1 MFGFLFICAA
11 ASILVQLLV
20 TRKGG
25 SISDVASVAWC
36 EYLNRHYSAGST
48 CDCQAPAS
56 SALGTMSAEGNER
69 PRSRPGNVGGVG
81 SPPSKKKRNGK
92 HAAGGQA
99 TSVRAPQLKEPW
111 RKAAKSR
118 QLLAEPALGALHAF
132 LDEDISVV
140 PQAGSLCLPTLTVTP
155 GEMIRHVLARMS
167 YFVAE
172 TKPGAGVFAEIYG
185 GVAQSVVS
193 VNNGL
198 EAPAPTDFDV
208 RFYIPRAFN
217 DSRDFDRCRYIVE
230 EFLVMKLRLALEG
243 CESELQVKAPN
254 LVRTRYYQKQVVIG
268 DALSLLSVGDPA
280 TGKGVDLE
288 FSLNVEGNRKYFDD
302 ANSFVIP
309 LSLQHLAGAQPV
321 HALSMASNFEH
332 AVSLAS
338 NRELLVGQPAQ
349 VVNGLSLYV
358 HALSDKGLTPAA
370 FSTEERYGAEMVA
383 SFLATCRELR
393 QRSSDPLRFLKSFIR
408 SHYPSR
414 PLACLAMVAQ
424 LMAELSAYSSI
435 SAEGSER
442 DADRGGWDTIDECAE
457 LVCAHLL
464 TAVESMRTEPEGL
477 RSLLAIACFVRSPG
491 NMGAAPAAERS
502 VRLRCEGGREARLLR
517 KSNNCASNCAI
528 LCRRAAPLL
537 REGAAEMEAW
547 KQGVVESICQVFVSE
562 SLPPE
567 APVHAAKPP
576 AHPATAPG
584 DQCVTVGGIAVAA
597 VRKPMSYAAAALSV
611 VANEDKGKEGPGHVA
626 LAPRNAWLSH
636 ATLAPAATQDQTHS
650 DAPAAEAGAAAVPQ
664 EVGELERES
673 GLRRAVGALLRR
685 LGLGY
690 VAASLEQEKAPVEE
704 EATVRLHTDIA
715 PRAVDVCDGAKR
727 VEEAMKRLPA
737 NAHAVWLSCGTSPTT
752 STEHSWDGRE
762 LAAEAPVKLPS
773 AQAAH
778 AVVTGDAPSF
788 AAKRPHVQVN
798 IELVETDQKEG
809 QSAGSSG
816 FTTPLA
822 SDVRTSRGC
831 WSQDDVGSEPSS
843 PISKRSSG
851 RSKSSASNLALSGP
865 LFSYR
870 GLFDSPEYEQPMVQV
885 DSPLCRLLP
894 AEREDSD
901 VDGSPLG
908 STPTGADTPTSGA
921 SSDAASDLAL
931 ESLVRA
937 MLGDQGYTVDPPAF
951 KTRLNKD
958 YSMTKDYRWALA
970 DQWATSG
977 LQSFPAPW
985 CIE

>member
-1 MFGFLFICAA
+1 M
-11 ASILVQLLV
+11 
-20 TRKGG
+20 T
-25 SISDVASVAWC
+25 
-36 EYLNRHYSAGST
+36 
-48 CDCQAPAS
+48 
-56 SALGTMSAEGNER
+56 AEGDER
-69 PRSRPGNVGGVG
+69 PRSRPGNVGGGGG
-81 SPPSKKKRNGK
+81 SPTSKKKRSGK

-111 RKAAKSR
+111 RKAAKAR

-140 PQAGSLCLPTLTVTP
+140 PQAGSQRLPTLTVTP

-198 EAPAPTDFDV
+198 EATAPTDFDV

-217 DSRDFDRCRYIVE
+217 DSRDFDRCRCIVE

-243 CESELQVKAPN
+243 CDSELQAKAPN

-268 DALSLLSVGDPA
+268 GALSLLSVGDPA
-280 TGKGVDLE
+280 TGKGLDLE

-393 QRSSDPLRFLKSFIR
+393 ERSSDPLRFLKSFIR

-435 SAEGSER
+435 SAEGSEH

-491 NMGAAPAAERS
+491 NVGAAPAAERS

-517 KSNNCASNCAI
+517 KSNNCAANCAV

-537 REGAAEMEAW
+537 REGAAEMDTW
-547 KQGVVESICQVFVSE
+547 KQGVVESICQVFMSE
-562 SLPPE
+562 SLPQEE
-567 APVHAAKPP
+567 ARVHAATLP

-584 DQCVTVGGIAVAA
+584 DQCLTAGGNAVAA
-597 VRKPMSYAAAALSV
+597 VRKPMSYAAAALCV
-611 VANEDKGKEGPGHVA
+611 VANEDTGKEGPGHVA

-636 ATLAPAATQDQTHS
+636 VTLAPAATQDQTHTGVLTGVS
-650 DAPAAEAGAAAVPQ
+650 DAPADAGAAEDAGAQEDAVPQ

-685 LGLGY
+685 LGLDY
-690 VAASLEQEKAPVEE
+690 VAASLEQEEQEKAPVAE
-704 EATVRLHTDIA
+704 EASVLLHTDIA
-715 PRAVDVCDGAKR
+715 PRAVDVCDGAER
-727 VEEAMKRLPA
+727 VEEAMKRLPSD
-737 NAHAVWLSCGTSPTT
+737 AHAVWLSCGTSPTT

-762 LAAEAPVKLPS
+762 LAAEAPVKLS
-773 AQAAH
+773 SSQSAH
-778 AVVTGDAPSF
+778 AVVTGDATSF
-788 AAKRPHVQVN
+788 AAKRPHVLVN
-798 IELVETDQKEG
+798 IELVTDQKEG
-809 QSAGSSG
+809 PSAGCSG

-822 SDVRTSRGC
+822 SAVGTSRGC
-831 WSQDDVGSEPSS
+831 WSQDDVCYEPSS
-843 PISKRSSG
+843 PISGRSSG
-851 RSKSSASNLALSGP
+851 RSKSSGSSLALSGP

-894 AEREDSD
+894 AERDDID
-901 VDGSPLG
+901 VNSSSLG

-937 MLGDQGYTVDPPAF
+937 MLGDQGYGVDPPAS